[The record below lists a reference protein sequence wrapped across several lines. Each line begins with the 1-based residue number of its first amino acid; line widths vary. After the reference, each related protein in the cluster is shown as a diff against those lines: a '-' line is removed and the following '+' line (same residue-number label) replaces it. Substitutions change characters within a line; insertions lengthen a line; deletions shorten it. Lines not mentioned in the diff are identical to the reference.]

1 VLGRRLRKKKNAP
14 EFTNRGAAFQQA
26 IRSFQQAIRSFQQAI
41 QLLQREIPSP
51 QRDLFQS
58 LQRDSL

>member
-26 IRSFQQAIRSFQQAI
+26 IRSFQQAI
-41 QLLQREIPSP
+41 QLLQREIPSL